1 MPIVKKETSSVVL
14 KKQDRPGTRMESLEG
29 GLQKDVTLVV
39 KNQPFDCVVGLQ
51 HPSLRF
57 PGNASVSLTL
67 CYEPAAYGEDYL
79 EVECN
84 KESPLSF
91 TTTSPSATECVVSIT
106 MKMLSSKRSNA
117 LFALRLIV
125 VDSAGNTVPGL
136 EPVYTHPIRVVSKK
150 AQLEPKEIGVK
161 RKRKQPI
168 THEVADSISSI
179 KLEMMA
185 MNKTLRHLVSLQ
197 ADTKPLDT
205 DLNGVVGVC
214 KRPRAFESTSS
225 CSSSTVSTVTAMP
238 PAMTP
243 SYATPFY
250 ENLNPNPSQSPAPN
264 PALHH
269 LRSLLK
275 CSPDESRAAI
285 SQLATEE
292 TTRLAGLV
300 DLISEALQEP
310 QHPCGAIPHYLLT
323 DKHPFSFAT
332 SCDGPFLSLM

>member
-1 MPIVKKETSSVVL
+1 MPIVKKETYSVVL
-14 KKQDRPGTRMESLEG
+14 KKQERPGTRMESLEG

-84 KESPLSF
+84 KESPFSF
-91 TTTSPSATECVVSIT
+91 TTTSPSTTECVVSIT

-117 LFALRLIV
+117 LFALRLTV
-125 VDSAGNTVPGL
+125 VDSAGNSVPGL

-205 DLNGVVGVC
+205 DPDGLLAAC
-214 KRPRAFESTSS
+214 KRPRALESSSSNS

-243 SYATPFY
+243 SFATPFY
-250 ENLNPNPSQSPAPN
+250 ENPNPNPN

-292 TTRLAGLV
+292 TTHLAGLV

-310 QHPCGAIPHYLLT
+310 QHPCGAIPNYLLA